1 MIRISGKRQHYAEL
15 THTSNWIALH
25 LNAMSSLFCFVSEYH
40 KQCQDLETEI
50 AGLAEVGIGTETE
63 MAAADSGAAAGSG
76 AGAGLEVILPLQ
88 LPVTI
93 SMLLSFQA
101 GAA

>member
-1 MIRISGKRQHYAEL
+1 M
-15 THTSNWIALH
+15 
-25 LNAMSSLFCFVSEYH
+25 
-40 KQCQDLETEI
+40 ETEI

-88 LPVTI
+88 LPVTCN
-93 SMLLSFQA
+93 SFKVTLSFQA

>member
-1 MIRISGKRQHYAEL
+1 MLCFRIS
-15 THTSNWIALH
+15 
-25 LNAMSSLFCFVSEYH
+25 
-40 KQCQDLETEI
+40 QCQDLETEI
-50 AGLAEVGIGTETE
+50 AGLAEVGTGTETE

-93 SMLLSFQA
+93 SKFRVSARHLFLISILILGDFDTYPY
-101 GAA
+101 